1 MDPNSI
7 AKFISLLVFLPAIV
21 ALVISVLPLRDE
33 QLKWISLLTLV
44 AVFLMTMAMLFGW
57 SDAPTFDAGV
67 AQMQNLFKY
76 DWIPSFGI
84 QYMMGTDGISFPSL
98 C

>member
-44 AVFLMTMAMLFGW
+44 AVFLMTMAMLFHFCFY
-57 SDAPTFDAGV
+57 T
-67 AQMQNLFKY
+67 MY
-76 DWIPSFGI
+76 
-84 QYMMGTDGISFPSL
+84 
-98 C
+98 